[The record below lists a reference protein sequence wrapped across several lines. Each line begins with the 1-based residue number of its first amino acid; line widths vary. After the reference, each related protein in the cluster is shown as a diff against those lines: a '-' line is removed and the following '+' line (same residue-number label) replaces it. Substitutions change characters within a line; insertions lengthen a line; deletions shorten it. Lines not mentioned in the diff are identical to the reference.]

1 MQCAL
6 YLEFIFSKQCIFSK
20 IYLCAFQII
29 IGLHFNFATRWA
41 NTSYDIYSEIA
52 LLIVLNYVNRSTRK
66 MVFIY
71 WKNAFGVCR
80 VYCALYKCTLYY
92 LTRAPILWHKNHRLL
107 LKRSNYRAFFRSWH
121 SIDTNVCN
129 LKYVGSRIDWNRQ
142 RWYQGSILVFYLH
155 TPCLTPTIEI
165 QFASVKMCAFSQ

>member
-80 VYCALYKCTLYY
+80 VYCALYKCTLYMSLHVPPFY
-92 LTRAPILWHKNHRLL
+92 GTKTIDYYWNAVIIAHFSGLGIQLTQMFAI
-107 LKRSNYRAFFRSWH
+107 SNTWQVES
-121 SIDTNVCN
+121 
-129 LKYVGSRIDWNRQ
+129 
-142 RWYQGSILVFYLH
+142 
-155 TPCLTPTIEI
+155 IEI
-165 QFASVKMCAFSQ
+165 DKDGIKAQYSCFTCTRHASHLPLKFNLRQ